1 MRPHESEPAASEE
14 AFQWGKSRKEVMT
27 MSDEELK
34 QMIYQVPELY
44 EIGDANDL
52 ILGDAKGNRKD
63 ADQTGLE
70 YAC

>member
-1 MRPHESEPAASEE
+1 
-14 AFQWGKSRKEVMT
+14 
-27 MSDEELK
+27 MSDEELNA
-34 QMIYQVPELY
+34 MIYEPLEIY
-44 EIGDANDL
+44 EIGNANDL